1 MEPIPQPCAEKPAKW
16 NKSRKKKKVIV
27 VCHTCHRIGHKAQ
40 VCPQRQ
46 LSAQLGLLGSQSPP
60 ARSMLA
66 ISSRDHG
73 RLNHITTKNAMEAPE
88 VVLGKLEVE
97 GAPIVVLFDS
107 GATYS
112 YVTSKFMQ
120 KQTLPTKHWG
130 RSMITSSPLGDVSC
144 NLLCKSV
151 RLKMAG
157 YIFLADLIVL
167 KSDGDID
174 VILGM
179 DWLTKHKG
187 LISCFPQSVSLEHPG
202 GFRV

>member
-1 MEPIPQPCAEKPAKW
+1 
-16 NKSRKKKKVIV
+16 
-27 VCHTCHRIGHKAQ
+27 
-40 VCPQRQ
+40 
-46 LSAQLGLLGSQSPP
+46 
-60 ARSMLA
+60 MLA

-73 RLNHITTKNAMEAPE
+73 RLNHVTTKNAMEALE

-97 GAPIVVLFDS
+97 GAPVVVLFNS

-112 YVTSKFMQ
+112 YVISKSIQ
-120 KQTLPTKHWG
+120 QQSLPTKRRG

-144 NLLCKSV
+144 TLLYKSV
-151 RLKMAG
+151 RLKMAE
-157 YIFLADLIVL
+157 YIFLANMTVL